1 MPIGSMPAPKA
12 QLASA
17 ITALRPPDRPLFSD
31 KLSIK
36 DLPRFVE
43 GRKTS
48 NFYTVLIPASS
59 RENDVAREKAL
70 SFSGYICLKLATLLR

>member
-1 MPIGSMPAPKA
+1 MVPVWSEDLEPICDANRINTAPKA

-36 DLPRFVE
+36 DLPGVLRGETGANFIPRFQQ
-43 GRKTS
+43 
-48 NFYTVLIPASS
+48 
-59 RENDVAREKAL
+59 
-70 SFSGYICLKLATLLR
+70 